1 MRPGIRLLSALCL
14 ALLLV
19 HAVAPVMAADIPL
32 EFKDPAMQQRY
43 DHLLGQLRCLVCQN
57 ETLAVS
63 QADLAQDLREEI
75 YHMMNNG
82 KSDKQITDYLVAR
95 YGDFVLYDPPL
106 QRSTWLL
113 WFGPFL
119 LLLIAVYI
127 MIRFIL
133 SRRTA
138 NAGAPRSLDRD
149 RLSRLLREPG
159 GRH

>member
-1 MRPGIRLLSALCL
+1 MRKGAAILF
-14 ALLLV
+14 ALLLL
-19 HAVAPVMAADIPL
+19 HAAAPVMAADIPL
-32 EFKDPAMQQRY
+32 EFKDPATQQRY
-43 DHLLGQLRCLVCQN
+43 ENLLGKLRCLVCQN

-63 QADLAQDLREEI
+63 QADLAQDLRGEI
-75 YHMMNNG
+75 YNMMADG
-82 KSDKQITDYLVAR
+82 KSNKQITDYLVAR

-119 LLLIAVYI
+119 LLLIAVVV

-138 NAGAPRSLDRD
+138 NAGAAPRLLDRD
-149 RLSRLLREPG
+149 RLSRLLREPD